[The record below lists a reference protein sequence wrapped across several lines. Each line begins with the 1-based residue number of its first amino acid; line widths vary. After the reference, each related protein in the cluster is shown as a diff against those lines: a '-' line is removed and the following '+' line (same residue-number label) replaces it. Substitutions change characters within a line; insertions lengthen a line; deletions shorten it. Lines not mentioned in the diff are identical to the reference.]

1 MLATSPVYTSRAAER
16 DLGGS
21 DLRNRKSTRKEK
33 IKKGA
38 ECILEDGDGIGPL
51 RSEKKKKKKSKL
63 VEKTSPNAKSSED
76 SEGRT
81 SNAQE
86 QRLGKKRYHCDRC
99 LIFILP
105 CLTCG
110 HS

>member
-1 MLATSPVYTSRAAER
+1 MLVISPVYASRAAER

-21 DLRNRKSTRKEK
+21 DVQNRKSARKEK

-38 ECILEDGDGIGPL
+38 ECILEDGDGIGLL
-51 RSEKKKKKKSKL
+51 RSEKKKKKKRIL
-63 VEKTSPNAKSSED
+63 VDKTSPNAKSSED

-86 QRLGKKRYHCDRC
+86 QKLGKKRYHSDRC

-105 CLTCG
+105 F
-110 HS
+110 

>member
-1 MLATSPVYTSRAAER
+1 MLVISPVYASRAAER

-21 DLRNRKSTRKEK
+21 DVQNRKSARKEK
-33 IKKGA
+33 IKKGG
-38 ECILEDGDGIGPL
+38 ECILEDGDGIGLL
-51 RSEKKKKKKSKL
+51 RSEKKKKRIL
-63 VEKTSPNAKSSED
+63 VDKTSPNAKSSED

-86 QRLGKKRYHCDRC
+86 QKLGKKRYHSDRC

-105 CLTCG
+105 F
-110 HS
+110 

>member
-51 RSEKKKKKKSKL
+51 RSEKKKKKSKL
-63 VEKTSPNAKSSED
+63 VEKTSPNVKSSED

-86 QRLGKKRYHCDRC
+86 QRLGKKRYHSDRC